1 MKLKTVVVQDK
12 DWESFEIPTLR
23 LLLSTAMKKK
33 STTAK
38 KQAAKKTENQTTKAQ
53 DTKKAGKRARSPEA
67 ESETEESHPQKRSK
81 KADNAA
87 AEKEA
92 APVANSSK
100 ATTNASPPVS
110 LSGKFDLYAMGLP
123 FLAKVYLPQGES
135 EPQFVALY
143 KKILEYQAKPDSTA
157 RCLLPDPKVSLMDGR
172 LRSAVFEDPME
183 GMPWDIAIQDL
194 EHVDVVNFTAAET
207 AKFPTA
213 PRRTPGVSGRTALE
227 DEGHCGVQS
236 ASGVFRMQLAYTGK
250 DDAGNEVNIFEGYL
264 SFDVSHSG
272 LYRRKGH
279 GSGDK
284 IGFPFWAVR
293 ARRDAAGKEIGLEAQ

>member
-1 MKLKTVVVQDK
+1 M
-12 DWESFEIPTLR
+12 PP
-23 LLLSTAMKKK
+23 KKK
-33 STTAK
+33 AATTKKQSTTAK
-38 KQAAKKTENQTTKAQ
+38 KPAAAAKKTENQTTKA
-53 DTKKAGKRARSPEA
+53 TKATTNSKTAGKRARSPEA
-67 ESETEESHPQKRSK
+67 ESEEEEPHPQKRYK
-81 KADNAA
+81 NADNAV

-92 APVANSSK
+92 TTVANNSGTEA
-100 ATTNASPPVS
+100 ATSATSAPASVA
-110 LSGKFDLYAMGLP
+110 LSGKFDLYSMQLP

-143 KKILEYQAKPDSTA
+143 KKILEYQAKPDFTA
-157 RCLLPDPKVSLMDGR
+157 RCVLPDSKSSLADGR
-172 LRSAVFEDPME
+172 LRSAIFQDPME
-183 GMPWDIAIQDL
+183 EMPWDIAVEDL
-194 EHVDVVNFTAAET
+194 EHVDVVKFTAAET

-213 PRRTPGVSGRTALE
+213 PRRASGVSGRTALE

-264 SFDVSHSG
+264 SFNVSYSG

-279 GSGDK
+279 GNGDK

-293 ARRDAAGKEIGLEAQ
+293 ARRDAAGKEIGLEAR